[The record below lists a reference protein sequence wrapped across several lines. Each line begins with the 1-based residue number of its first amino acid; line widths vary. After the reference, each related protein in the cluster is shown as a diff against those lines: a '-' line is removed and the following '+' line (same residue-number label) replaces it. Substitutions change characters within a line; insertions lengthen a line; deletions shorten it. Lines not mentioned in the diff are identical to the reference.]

1 MIKKYKK
8 LITATKHANFMQQNL
23 KFITKTVQKKSSRVN
38 SHKRTKWNI
47 TFIFISNR
55 IRSSDY
61 KFTNIDLVSQTG
73 L

>member
-1 MIKKYKK
+1 
-8 LITATKHANFMQQNL
+8 MQQINL
-23 KFITKTVQKKSSRVN
+23 KFIIKTVQKKSSRVN

-47 TFIFISNR
+47 PFTFISNR

-61 KFTNIDLVSQTG
+61 KFTNIDLVGQTG